1 MAIAT
6 NIIRGTT
13 MCKTRYQ
20 IKKRL
25 TFSLKKR
32 AHSEFFDEG
41 ILRTTIA
48 AEPSGTS
55 ICHGSV
61 ADSLCR
67 FFKIIST
74 VSFIKSDSGLQLEA

>member
-1 MAIAT
+1 M
-6 NIIRGTT
+6 
-13 MCKTRYQ
+13 
-20 IKKRL
+20 
-25 TFSLKKR
+25 R

-41 ILRTTIA
+41 ILCTTIA

-74 VSFIKSDSGLQLEA
+74 DSLIKSDSGLQLEA